1 MVWIIR
7 RAVFI
12 INCHSH
18 HSSPFFVVSQNLK
31 ICLDYLATTRARST
45 IIKLYL
51 KGQRLKLD
59 LSRYQITNII
69 FDFRREQKREESR
82 GHLKWILTA
91 LSQFVCSVC

>member
-1 MVWIIR
+1 MDYPTCRIHKLS
-7 RAVFI
+7 F
-12 INCHSH
+12 
-18 HSSPFFVVSQNLK
+18 SPLYSIFFVVSQNLK

-69 FDFRREQKREESR
+69 FDFRREQKKGGER
-82 GHLKWILTA
+82 GT
-91 LSQFVCSVC
+91 